1 MSQPNI
7 TSFLRPATLEEAW
20 GLISKGDPSLRIL
33 TGGSDL
39 TINAPPEVT
48 TLVDVS
54 ALLDHSIES
63 DDAGI
68 RIGAGATLTEVLE
81 DSAVA
86 AHAGGVVPE
95 MMVHVGNPLLRNF
108 ATIGG
113 HLARGRLSDVVP
125 VFIALD
131 AGVTLVG
138 DGTISMPLSTYLGD
152 GHNKR
157 PHILT
162 GITLPRLTRPSIAS
176 FQRLSRSAFDFPLLN
191 ASCRA
196 DGSAAAPDQVR
207 IVCGATPRV
216 AERAPGAEALLTAEG
231 LDPSTIEKAARLAQA
246 EVSTGSSWVAS
257 AEYRSHL
264 VGVLVGRCL
273 TEVMERLK

>member
-7 TSFLRPATLEEAW
+7 TSYLRPRTLEEAW
-20 GLISKGDPSLRIL
+20 GLVSKGDPSLRVL

-54 ALLDHSIES
+54 GLLDHSIES
-63 DDAGI
+63 DHTGI
-68 RIGAGATLTEVLE
+68 RIGAGTTLTEVL
-81 DSAVA
+81 DNSAVA

-95 MMVHVGNPLLRNF
+95 MMVHVGSPLLRNL

-125 VFIALD
+125 VFVALD
-131 AGVTLVG
+131 AEVTLVG
-138 DGTISMPLSTYLGD
+138 DGPAKMPLSAYLVD

-162 GITLPRLTRPSIAS
+162 GITLPRLPPSIAS
-176 FQRLSRSAFDFPLLN
+176 FRRVSRTAFDFPLLN

-196 DGSAAAPDQVR
+196 DGTAAAPDQVR

-231 LDPSTIEKAARLAQA
+231 LHPSTIEKAARLAQA

-257 AEYRSHL
+257 GEYRSHL
-264 VGVLVGRCL
+264 VEVLVSRCL
-273 TEVMERLK
+273 TEVMERLT